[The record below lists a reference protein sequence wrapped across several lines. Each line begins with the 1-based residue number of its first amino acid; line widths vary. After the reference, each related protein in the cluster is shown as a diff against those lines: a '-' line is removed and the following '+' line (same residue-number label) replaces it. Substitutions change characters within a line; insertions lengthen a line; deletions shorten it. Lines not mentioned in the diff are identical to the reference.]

1 MDSSG
6 TERRDGARET
16 LSDRVGAAFQLL
28 MQVRMLVAAIT
39 LLLIPRDGLVP
50 QAFVLVTCIVLLSWL
65 AANHWRL
72 LVPWLLRHP
81 ILLALDICVSF
92 AVLGIG
98 GTSGPFF
105 LSTVI
110 TAAVAGLLY
119 RWPGVVGVSVIQI
132 ILYYG
137 TLAFSL
143 QNEAVVLD
151 TFQSVIGQ
159 PVFYPLAGFAGA
171 ALRRLFDEQ
180 ARIEDAHRQ
189 AEVVA
194 AAAEERARLAR
205 EMHDSLAKTLRG
217 ISLAAATLPVWIRN
231 EPARGMA
238 EAERI
243 AAAAEIASREA
254 RNLLDELRSESIM
267 QSLREAVEETVRQWS
282 ADADVQVALE
292 LDERA
297 DLPPMARYEAVAI
310 LSETLTNVARHAE
323 ARQVLVRLAAEGA
336 DVVVTVRDDGK
347 GFEVKELPVLARDGH
362 YGMVGLHER
371 AARVGGTV
379 TVLSEPGGGT
389 TVTTRLP
396 RTTPADQRLAE
407 VS

>member
-6 TERRDGARET
+6 TERRERARET
-16 LSDRVGAAFQLL
+16 LPDRVGAAFQLL

-39 LLLIPRDGLVP
+39 LLLIPRDRLVP
-50 QAFVLVTCIVLLSWL
+50 QAFVLVTCIVVLSWL
-65 AANHWRL
+65 AANHWQL
-72 LVPWLLRHP
+72 LVPWLVAHP

-119 RWPGVVGVSVIQI
+119 RWPGVLGVSVIQI
-132 ILYYG
+132 VLYYG

-151 TFQSVIGQ
+151 TFQSVVGQ
-159 PVFYPLAGFAGA
+159 PAFYPLAGFAGA
-171 ALRRLFDEQ
+171 ALRRLFDEHS
-180 ARIEDAHRQ
+180 RVEDAHRQ

-217 ISLAAATLPVWIRN
+217 ISLAASTLPVWIRK
-231 EPARGMA
+231 EPSRGVA

-254 RNLLDELRSESIM
+254 RTLLAELRDPSVL
-267 QSLREAVEETVRQWS
+267 QSLRQAVDERARAWADEAG
-282 ADADVQVALE
+282 VQLTLE

-297 DLPPMARYEAVAI
+297 ELPPLARYEAVAI

-323 ARQVLVRLAAEGA
+323 ARSVLVRLAVEGES
-336 DVVVTVRDDGK
+336 VVCTVRDDGK
-347 GFEVKELPVLARDGH
+347 GFEAKELPVLARDGH

-379 TVLSEPGGGT
+379 TVLSELGGGT
-389 TVTTRLP
+389 TVTARLP
-396 RTTPADQRLAE
+396 RTSPADERLAE